1 MNNLRFRLFSFLL
14 LAWILP
20 ASALTQSEAL
30 DFLYRYMPLPDSL
43 DYSRQFYEKN
53 VDLAFKARN
62 EMPWGKSVP
71 EREFLH
77 FVVPVRVN
85 NENLDNSR
93 EVFYNELKDRIKGM
107 SMKDAVLEINHW
119 AHEKVTYRPS
129 DPRTSSPLASV
140 SKSFGR
146 CGEESTFGVAA
157 LRAMGIPARQIYT
170 PRWAHTDDNH
180 AWVEVWVDGK
190 WYFLGACEPEPI
202 LNLAWFNAPASRG
215 MLMNTDAFGDYRGDE
230 EVIEKSPFFTKI
242 NVTENYAPVAT
253 TTVRIK
259 DRDGRL
265 RKDADVRFM
274 LYNYAEFYPLAKKKS
289 DSKGEA
295 SFTSGLGDLLVWA
308 SDGKSYGFRKVSAGK
323 EKGIVDIIMDKDG
336 SYSGSFDIDIVPPA
350 PSGNLPKPTA
360 EQVAENNRRKA
371 YEDSI
376 RNAYMASFFSLES
389 GADYARAN
397 GYDPDRTARILRDS
411 YGNHGVITSFLA
423 SKKGTEKEK
432 ALRLL
437 ENVASKDISDITRE
451 VLDDHFAT
459 PDSDSP
465 LFDRYV
471 MNPRIA
477 FEMLTPYKSFFN
489 SKFADKVKKEMKAD
503 PRKWV
508 KWVKENIGVS
518 ASRNPRSLPISPA
531 SVYRHR
537 KDIDPHSRNI
547 FFVAGAR
554 SFGIPARIDEVTG
567 KVQYSADGKSWTD
580 VEFEKPEATAENP
593 KGKLRLGFE
602 KVRHID
608 DPRYYSHFSISRI
621 ENGFPRLLE
630 YAEDDTWSKLF
641 RNPSELDAGEYI
653 LVTGQRMADGTVLSH
668 AEIFNIKPGETLD
681 LPLTLRQDESGVQV
695 IGNFNAENLYNDL
708 KSGETKSLL
717 STTGRGYY
725 ALALVSPNSEPTSHA
740 LNDISIYRAEFEKWG
755 RPLMILFK
763 DKDEESRFKYSTFAN
778 LPSTAVFG
786 TDVDGKIA
794 AEIAANMKLDASDT
808 PVIIIADT
816 FNRIVFVSNGYRINL
831 GEILLDTIHK
841 LKE

>member
-1 MNNLRFRLFSFLL
+1 M
-14 LAWILP
+14 AGTLP
-20 ASALTQSEAL
+20 ASALTRAEAL

-43 DYSRQFYEKN
+43 DYSREFYERN
-53 VDLAFKARN
+53 VDLAFRARE
-62 EMPWGKSVP
+62 EMPWGKDVP

-93 EVFYNELKDRIKGM
+93 EVFYAELKERIKGM
-107 SMKDAVLEINHW
+107 TMKEAALEINHW

-157 LRAMGIPARQIYT
+157 MRAMGIPARQIYT

-202 LNLAWFNAPASRG
+202 LNLAWFNAPAARG
-215 MLMNTDAFGDYRGDE
+215 MLMNTDAFGDYSGSE

-253 TTVRIK
+253 TSVK
-259 DRDGRL
+259 VVDADG
-265 RKDADVRFM
+265 KPASNVDVRFM
-274 LYNYAEFYPLAKKKS
+274 LYNYAEFYPLAKKKT
-289 DSKGEA
+289 DSEGSA

-308 SDGKSYGFRKVSAGK
+308 SDGKNFGFKKISAGK
-323 EKGIVDIIMDKDG
+323 DNDTVIEINMTPESVA
-336 SYSGSFDIDIVPPA
+336 SFDMDIVPPV
-350 PSGNLPKPTA
+350 PSGHLPKPTA
-360 EQVAENNRRKA
+360 DQVADNERRKA
-371 YEDSI
+371 FEDSI
-376 RNAYMASFFSLES
+376 RNAYMATFFTLES
-389 GADYARAN
+389 GAEYAEAH
-397 GYDPDRTARILRDS
+397 GYDTVRTAKILRNS
-411 YGNHGVITSFLA
+411 YGNHGVITSFLE
-423 SKKGTEKEK
+423 SKTEGEKER

-437 ENVASKDISDITRE
+437 EVMAEKDISDVTPD
-451 VLDDHFAT
+451 VLNDHFNTKAG
-459 PDSDSP
+459 SGE
-465 LFDRYV
+465 LYDRYV

-489 SKFADKVKKEMKAD
+489 TVIPEADRNRMASNPAEWIE
-503 PRKWV
+503 WV
-508 KWVKENIGVS
+508 KSNIATSVS
-518 ASRNPRSLPISPA
+518 KNPRSLPITPA
-531 SVYRHR
+531 SVWQHR

-554 SFGIPARIDEVTG
+554 SMGIPARIDEVTG
-567 KVQYSADGKSWTD
+567 KVQYSADGRTWSD
-580 VEFEKPEATAENP
+580 VAFESAAPVANNP
-593 KGKLRLGFE
+593 KGTLQLNFE

-608 DPRYYSHFSISRI
+608 DPRYYAHFSISKI

-630 YAEDDTWSKLF
+630 YGEEDTWSRILKS
-641 RNPSELDAGEYI
+641 PAEYDAGQYL
-653 LVTGQRMADGTVLSH
+653 LVTGQRMADGTVLTHS
-668 AEIFNIKPGETLD
+668 ELFEVKPDEAVA

-695 IGNFNAENLYNDL
+695 IGSFNAENLYTDL
-708 KSGETKSLL
+708 NSNVTKSLL

-725 ALALVSPNSEPTSHA
+725 ALALISPNSEPTSHA
-740 LNDISIYRAEFEKWG
+740 LNDISIYKDEFEKWG
-755 RPLMILFK
+755 RPLMLLFK
-763 DKDEESRFKYSTFAN
+763 NKDEESRFKYSNFDK
-778 LPSTAVFG
+778 LPSTVVYG
-786 TDVDGKIA
+786 IDPEGRIA
-794 AEIAANMKLDASDT
+794 EEIATNMKLDASDT

-816 FNRIVFVSNGYRINL
+816 FNRIVFVSNGYRINT
-831 GEILLDTIHK
+831 GETLIDTIHK